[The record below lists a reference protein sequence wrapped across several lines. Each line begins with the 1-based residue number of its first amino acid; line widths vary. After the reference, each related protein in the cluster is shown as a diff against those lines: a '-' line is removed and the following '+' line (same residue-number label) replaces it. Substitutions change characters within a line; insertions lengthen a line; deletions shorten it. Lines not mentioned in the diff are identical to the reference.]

1 MYIFP
6 LRKKLSR
13 EKGKEKR
20 KKAFV
25 LFHPKITRPFIPY
38 LSASSSFKSPLTYTV
53 FSLSLCLFLR
63 LIRNENRRKKG
74 GERKQRK
81 GKVWFPFLPRL
92 PRGRKKRWSCVYQA
106 DISKCRAVYQV
117 FRGGGE
123 LSCACARRG
132 HGNGREHA
140 CIESTTSLNLHN
152 KASRGREYGVVT
164 TAIAS
169 VRCCCVVY

>member
-92 PRGRKKRWSCVYQA
+92 PSGGRNVGRVFIRLTFPNVARFIRCSAVVA
-106 DISKCRAVYQV
+106 SSRAH
-117 FRGGGE
+117 
-123 LSCACARRG
+123 ARVAAMG
-132 HGNGREHA
+132 TDG
-140 CIESTTSLNLHN
+140 STR
-152 KASRGREYGVVT
+152 ASNRR
-164 TAIAS
+164 
-169 VRCCCVVY
+169 RH